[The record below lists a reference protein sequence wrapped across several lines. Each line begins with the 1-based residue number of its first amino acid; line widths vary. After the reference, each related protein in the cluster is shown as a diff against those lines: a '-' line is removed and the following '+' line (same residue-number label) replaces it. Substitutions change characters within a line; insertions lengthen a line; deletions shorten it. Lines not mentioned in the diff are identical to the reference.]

1 MLHSQKTSFDCYLE
15 RKLQDA
21 DFRARFE
28 AADHAWDIAL
38 QFAALRQARGLTQ
51 KQVAELLG
59 TKQQAIAR
67 LEDPSYSG
75 HSLSMVRR
83 YVEALGAS
91 LDVVVVP
98 AETSTNYDD
107 LEVRQ
112 IVAGKNASIFDLIRP
127 LYVTAVLGGEAHTL
141 AGWVLALDGSPAR
154 GMVLVDGLRGAGG
167 IRWRYG
173 RSKRLSARQVDVVL
187 AYIRSLPDYDKPGYY
202 VDGARREL

>member
-1 MLHSQKTSFDCYLE
+1 MMQDQQTNFDRYLE
-15 RKLQDA
+15 QKLQDPA
-21 DFRARFE
+21 FRARFE

-38 QFAALRQARGLTQ
+38 QLAALRQARGLTQ

-98 AETSTNYDD
+98 LETSDAYFAQRD
-107 LEVRQ
+107 
-112 IVAGKNASIFDLIRP
+112 AKP
-127 LYVTAVLGGEAHTL
+127 LL
-141 AGWVLALDGSPAR
+141 APA
-154 GMVLVDGLRGAGG
+154 
-167 IRWRYG
+167 
-173 RSKRLSARQVDVVL
+173 
-187 AYIRSLPDYDKPGYY
+187 
-202 VDGARREL
+202 